1 MTQQLV
7 VANDTQCQPSHQDAK
22 HEHYNFEFW
31 KSVSLETTKTRQTLS
46 RSSLFTLCKKIF
58 LVIRH
63 EQKRHSE
70 AKAITFHCKYGK
82 SNIFTKCV

>member
-31 KSVSLETTKTRQTLS
+31 KSVSLETTKKPAKRC
-46 RSSLFTLCKKIF
+46 R
-58 LVIRH
+58 
-63 EQKRHSE
+63 EQV
-70 AKAITFHCKYGK
+70 FY
-82 SNIFTKCV
+82 FV

>member
-22 HEHYNFEFW
+22 HEHYKSQFW
-31 KSVSLETTKTRQTLS
+31 KSVSLETTKNPPNAVAIKS
-46 RSSLFTLCKKIF
+46 FTLCKKIF